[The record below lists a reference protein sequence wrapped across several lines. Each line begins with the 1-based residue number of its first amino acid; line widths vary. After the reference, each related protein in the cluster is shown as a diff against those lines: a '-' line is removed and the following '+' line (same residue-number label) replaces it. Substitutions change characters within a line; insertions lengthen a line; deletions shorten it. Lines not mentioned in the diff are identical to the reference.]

1 MKAVI
6 LAGGLGTRL
15 SEETAMKPKPMVEI
29 GGKPILW
36 HIMKTYSEHGVNE
49 FIICCGYK
57 GYVIKE
63 YFENYFLHQSDVTF
77 NMDENDMVVHHKRAE
92 PWKVTLVDTG
102 DDSMTG
108 GRLKRV
114 LPYLKNEKV
123 FCFTYGDGVADIN
136 ITELINFHIS
146 HGKLATLTAA
156 FPPGRFG
163 ALNIVDN
170 QVRKFEEKPKGDG
183 ALINAGF
190 FVLSTKVIERIEGD
204 STIWEQEPLKGLAHD
219 GQLMSFKH
227 SDFWQP
233 MDTLRDKKYLEK
245 LWQAGNAP
253 WKIWK

>member
-36 HIMKTYSEHGVNE
+36 HIMKTYSEHGVYE

-63 YFENYFLHQSDVTF
+63 YFANYFLHQSDVTF

-136 ITELINFHIS
+136 ITELINFHKS

-170 QVRKFEEKPKGDG
+170 QVKKFEEKPKGDG

-245 LWQAGNAP
+245 LWKAGNAP